1 MEPKKPVRMKLRLLL
16 GDQLNLQ
23 HPWFDTVDNNVTYA
37 LMEMRQETDYAP
49 HHIQKVVAFFGAMR
63 QFAKA
68 LKKQGHQVIYLR
80 LDDTQNQQTLP
91 ENLTF
96 LIDQL
101 SVDYFEYQYP
111 DEYRL
116 DQQLKD
122 FCNGINLN
130 TQAVDS
136 HHFMTSREELAQFFE
151 GKKQLIL
158 EFFYR
163 NMRKQFNLLMQ
174 QGQPEGGQW
183 NFDKN
188 NRKKWKGTPTIPAAY
203 LPQTEELKALEKMI
217 HNAGVKTI
225 GNLDTANYL
234 FPFDREE
241 ALAQLDYFC
250 RHLLVHFGDYQDAL
264 HTEEIN
270 LFHSRISFALNVK
283 MINPLEVVERVIAY
297 YREHEDEIALSQVE
311 GFVRQ
316 IIGWREYMRGIYWKE
331 MPAYAQKNALEN
343 HNPLPDFYWTGETK
357 MNCLHHSIQNSLDH
371 AYAHHI
377 QRLMITGNFALLAQI
392 HPDAVDEWYLGVY
405 ADAIEWVQITNT
417 RGMSQWADGGIV
429 ATKPYV
435 SAASYINKMS
445 NYCESCAYDKKKR
458 LGDDAC
464 PFNSLYWNFLD
475 DKKQYFAKNNRMAMM
490 LRLLEKIPPQE
501 LAEIKARAG
510 AIVRNPDAY

>member
-1 MEPKKPVRMKLRLLL
+1 MKLRLIL

-23 HPWFDTVDNNVTYA
+23 HPWFEVVDQEVTYI

-49 HHIQKVVAFFGAMR
+49 HHIQKIVGFFGAMR
-63 QFAKA
+63 HFAQA
-68 LKKQGHQVIYLR
+68 LKRQGHQVIYIK
-80 LDDTQNQQTLP
+80 LDDAENQQSLTA
-91 ENLTF
+91 NLTTV
-96 LIDQL
+96 IAQQQIT
-101 SVDYFEYQYP
+101 SFEYQAP

-116 DQQLKD
+116 DQQLKS
-122 FCNGINLN
+122 FCEGINLP
-130 TQAVDS
+130 TAMVDS
-136 HHFMTSREELAQFFE
+136 GHFMTSREELSQFFE

-188 NRKKWKGTPTIPAAY
+188 NRKKWKGSPAIPVAY
-203 LPQTEELKALEKMI
+203 IPKTEDLVSLEQLI

-225 GNLDTANYL
+225 GSLDVDNFL
-234 FPFDREE
+234 FPFSREE
-241 ALAQLDYFC
+241 ALAQLTYFC
-250 RHLLVHFGDYQDAL
+250 EHLLVHFGDYQDAL

-283 MINPLEVVERVIAY
+283 MISPLEVVEAVIAY
-297 YREHEDEIALSQVE
+297 YRQHEDEIELAQVE

-331 MPAYAQKNALEN
+331 MPAYAEMNALDN
-343 HNPLPDFYWTGETK
+343 QNPLPDFYWTAKTK
-357 MNCLHHSIQNSLDH
+357 MNCLHHSIQNSLDN

-377 QRLMITGNFALLAQI
+377 QRLMITGNFALLAQV
-392 HPDAVDEWYLGVY
+392 HPDAVDQWYLGIY

-458 LGDDAC
+458 LGEDAC

-475 DKKQYFAKNNRMAMM
+475 DKKQYFANNNRMAMM

-501 LAEIKARAG
+501 LAEIKTRAG
-510 AIVRNPDAY
+510 AILSNPDAY

>member
-1 MEPKKPVRMKLRLLL
+1 MKLRLIL
-16 GDQLNLQ
+16 GDQLNIH
-23 HPWFDTVDNNVTYA
+23 HPWFNKVHDDVCYV

-63 QFAKA
+63 TFASQLKA
-68 LKKQGHQVIYLR
+68 QGHTVIYLA
-80 LDDTQNQQTLP
+80 LDNKENRQTLND
-91 ENLTF
+91 NLLR
-96 LIDQL
+96 LIDKI
-101 SVDYFEYQYP
+101 SATSFEYLLP

-116 DQQLKD
+116 DQQLSN
-122 FCNGINLN
+122 FCEAIHLP
-130 TQAVDS
+130 THAEDT
-136 HHFMTSREELAQFFE
+136 HHFMTKREDLSQFFE

-163 NMRKQFNLLMQ
+163 NMRKQFDLLMQ

-183 NFDKN
+183 NYDKN
-188 NRKKWKGTPTIPAAY
+188 NRKKWKGEPNIPLAY
-203 LPQTEELKALEKMI
+203 IPKNTALDTLNEMI
-217 HNAGVKTI
+217 EQAGVKTI
-225 GNLDTANYL
+225 GKMDSENFL
-234 FPFDREE
+234 FPFSREE
-241 ALAQLDYFC
+241 ALEQLDYFC
-250 RHLLVHFGDYQDAL
+250 VHLLVHFGDFQDAL

-283 MINPLEVVERVIAY
+283 LISPLEVVEIVIAH
-297 YREHEDEIALSQVE
+297 YRANEDKIELSQVE

-331 MPAYAQKNALEN
+331 MPHYAKKNALDN
-343 HNPLPDFYWTGETK
+343 HNPLPNFYWTGETK
-357 MNCLHHSIQNSLDH
+357 MNCLHHAISNSLDN

-377 QRLMITGNFALLAQI
+377 QRLMITGNFALLAQV
-392 HPDAVDEWYLGVY
+392 HPDAVDQWYLGIY

-435 SAASYINKMS
+435 SAAAYIHKMS
-445 NYCESCAYDKKKR
+445 NYCEDCVYDRKKR

-475 DKKQYFAKNNRMAMM
+475 DKKQFFAKNNRMAMM

-501 LAEIKARAG
+501 LAEIKARASK
-510 AIVRNPDAY
+510 ILIHPDAF

>member
-1 MEPKKPVRMKLRLLL
+1 MKLRLIL

-23 HPWFDTVDNNVTYA
+23 HPWLDTVEQDVTYV

-63 QFAKA
+63 QFAER
-68 LKKQGHQVIYLR
+68 LKKRGHQVIYLT
-80 LDDTQNQQTLP
+80 LDDAQNQQTLP
-91 ENLTF
+91 ENLRF
-96 LIDQL
+96 LIDQH
-101 SVDYFEYQYP
+101 SVDCFEYQYP

-116 DQQLKD
+116 DQQLKE
-122 FCNGINLN
+122 FCNGIHLN
-130 TQAVDS
+130 TQVVDS
-136 HHFMTSREELAQFFE
+136 HHFMTSREELSQFFE

-188 NRKKWKGTPTIPAAY
+188 NRKKWKGTPTIPNAY
-203 LPQTEELKALEKMI
+203 LPKTEELEALEKLI
-217 HNAGVKTI
+217 HAAGVKTI
-225 GNLDTANYL
+225 GTLDTTNFL
-234 FPFDREE
+234 FPFSRDE
-241 ALAQLDYFC
+241 ALAQLEYFC
-250 RHLLVHFGDYQDAL
+250 EHLLVHFGDYQDAL

-270 LFHSRISFALNVK
+270 LFHARISFALNVK
-283 MINPLEVVERVIAY
+283 LMSPLEVVEKVIAY
-297 YREHEDEIALSQVE
+297 YRQHEEEVELSQVE

-331 MPAYAQKNALEN
+331 MPHYAQKNALEN
-343 HNPLPDFYWTGETK
+343 HHPLPDFYWTGKTK
-357 MNCLHHSIQNSLDH
+357 MNCLQHCIQNSLDN

-377 QRLMITGNFALLAQI
+377 QRLMITGNFALLAQV
-392 HPDAVDEWYLGVY
+392 HPDAVDQWYLGIY

-445 NYCESCAYDKKKR
+445 NYCESCTYDKKKR
-458 LGDDAC
+458 LGEEAC

-510 AIVRNPDAY
+510 AIVSNPDAY

>member
-1 MEPKKPVRMKLRLLL
+1 MKLRLIL

-23 HPWFDTVDNNVTYA
+23 HPWFDTVDQEVLYV

-63 QFAKA
+63 AFADA
-68 LKKQGHQVIYLR
+68 LEKKGHQVIYIS
-80 LDDTQNQQTLP
+80 LDDPANTQSLDQNLQQLFAKH
-91 ENLTF
+91 NINSF
-96 LIDQL
+96 A
-101 SVDYFEYQYP
+101 YQYP

-116 DQQLKD
+116 DNQLKNFSATID
-122 FCNGINLN
+122 LP
-130 TQAVDS
+130 TEVVDT
-136 HHFMTSREELAQFFE
+136 HHFLTDRVTLTEFFE

-188 NRKKWKGTPTIPAAY
+188 NRKKWKGDPAIPTAYIPKTNEILSLAQ
-203 LPQTEELKALEKMI
+203 LIQD
-217 HNAGVKTI
+217 AGIKTI
-225 GNLDTANYL
+225 GNLSQDHFL
-234 FPFDREE
+234 FPFSREE

-250 RHLLVHFGDYQDAL
+250 THLLVHFGDYQDAL

-283 MINPLEVVERVIAY
+283 MISPLEVVEKVISY
-297 YREHEDEIALSQVE
+297 YRQNEAEIDLAQVE

-331 MPAYAQKNALEN
+331 MPAYADKNALDN
-343 HNPLPDFYWTGETK
+343 HNPLPDFYWTGKTK
-357 MNCLHHSIQNSLDH
+357 MNCLKHSIQNSLDN

-377 QRLMITGNFALLAQI
+377 QRLMITGNFALLAQV
-392 HPDAVDEWYLGVY
+392 HPDAVDQWYLGIY

-435 SAASYINKMS
+435 SAAAYINKMG
-445 NYCESCAYDKKKR
+445 NYCTACSYNNKKR
-458 LGDDAC
+458 LGEDAC

-475 DKKQYFAKNNRMAMM
+475 DKKQFFAKNNRMAMM

-510 AIVRNPDAY
+510 AILSRPDAY

>member
-1 MEPKKPVRMKLRLLL
+1 MKIRLLL
-16 GDQLNLQ
+16 GDQLNIN
-23 HPWFDTVDNNVTYA
+23 HPWFQEIDPEVTYV

-49 HHIQKVVAFFGAMR
+49 HHIQKVVAFFGAM
-63 QFAKA
+63 QTFAQT
-68 LKKQGHQVIYLR
+68 LKNKGHQVRYLS
-80 LDDTQNQQTLP
+80 LDDPKNKQNLN
-91 ENLTF
+91 ENLSL
-96 LIDQL
+96 LIKEMGAT
-101 SVDYFEYQYP
+101 SFEYQLP

-116 DQQLKD
+116 DEQLKN
-122 FCNGINLN
+122 FCQNTAVE
-130 TQAVDS
+130 TQAVDT
-136 HHFMTSREELAQFFE
+136 HHFMTERQDLANFFE

-163 NMRKQFNLLMQ
+163 NMRKQFDLLMQ

-183 NFDKN
+183 NYDKN
-188 NRKKWKGTPTIPAAY
+188 NRKKWKGTPEIPLAY
-203 LPQTEELKALEKMI
+203 IPKTEELVALQNRI
-217 HNAGVKTI
+217 TSAGVKTI
-225 GNLDTANYL
+225 GTMDTENFL
-234 FPFDREE
+234 FPFSREE

-250 RHLLVHFGDYQDAL
+250 THLLVHFGDFQDAL
-264 HTEEIN
+264 HTEEMN

-283 MINPLEVVERVIAY
+283 LISPLEVVQTVIDY
-297 YREHEDEIALSQVE
+297 YRAHEEEIDLAQVE

-331 MPAYAQKNALEN
+331 MPHYAEKNALDN
-343 HNPLPDFYWTGETK
+343 HNPLPDFYWTGNTK
-357 MNCLHHSIQNSLDH
+357 MNCLHHAISNSLDN

-377 QRLMITGNFALLAQI
+377 QRLMITGNFALLAQV
-392 HPDAVDEWYLGVY
+392 HPDAVDQWYLGIY

-435 SAASYINKMS
+435 SAAAYIHKMS
-445 NYCESCAYDKKKR
+445 NYCESCTYDKKKR
-458 LGDDAC
+458 LGEDAC

-475 DKKQYFAKNNRMAMM
+475 DKKQFFAKNNRMAMM

-510 AIVRNPDAY
+510 KILTQPDAF

>member
-1 MEPKKPVRMKLRLLL
+1 MKLRLIL

-23 HPWFDTVDNNVTYA
+23 YPWFETVEEKVTYL

-49 HHIQKVVAFFGAMR
+49 HHIQKVVGFFGAMR
-63 QFAKA
+63 HFAQV
-68 LKKQGHQVIYLR
+68 LKQQGHQVIYFK
-80 LDDTQNQQTLP
+80 LDDA
-91 ENLTF
+91 ENLQVLPANLNAIFEQQQIT
-96 LIDQL
+96 
-101 SVDYFEYQYP
+101 SFEYQHP

-116 DQQLKD
+116 DQQLKN
-122 FCNGINLN
+122 FCEGLDLP
-130 TQAVDS
+130 TKVHDS
-136 HHFMTSREELAQFFE
+136 HHFMTSREELSQFFE

-163 NMRKQFNLLMQ
+163 NMRKQFNLLME

-188 NRKKWKGTPTIPAAY
+188 NRKKWKGSPAIPVAY
-203 LPQTEELKALEKMI
+203 IPKTEELQALEKLI
-217 HNAGVKTI
+217 HIAGVKTI
-225 GNLDTANYL
+225 GTLDTDNYL
-234 FPFDREE
+234 FPFSREE
-241 ALAQLDYFC
+241 ALAQLAYFC
-250 RHLLVHFGDYQDAL
+250 KHLLVHFGDYQDAL

-283 MINPLEVVERVIAY
+283 MISPLEVVEKVIAY
-297 YREHEDEIALSQVE
+297 YRQHEDEIELSQVE

-331 MPAYAQKNALEN
+331 MPAYAEKNALEN
-343 HNPLPDFYWTGETK
+343 HNPLPAFYWTAKTK
-357 MNCLHHSIQNSLDH
+357 MNCLHHSIQNSLDN

-377 QRLMITGNFALLAQI
+377 QRLMITGNFALLAQV
-392 HPDAVDEWYLGVY
+392 HPDAVDQWYLGIY

-458 LGDDAC
+458 LGENAC

-475 DKKQYFAKNNRMAMM
+475 DKKQFFAKNNRMAMM
-490 LRLLEKIPPQE
+490 LRLLEKIPAQE
-501 LAEIKARAG
+501 LSEIKARAG
-510 AIVRNPDAY
+510 AILSNPDAY

>member
-1 MEPKKPVRMKLRLLL
+1 MESKKSIRMKLRLIL
-16 GDQLNLQ
+16 GDQLNLL
-23 HPWFDTVDNNVTYA
+23 HPWFETVDQEVIYI

-49 HHIQKVVAFFGAMR
+49 HHIQKVVGFFGAMR
-63 QFAKA
+63 HFTQV
-68 LKKQGHQVIYLR
+68 LKQQGHQVIYLK
-80 LDDTQNQQTLP
+80 LDDTDNQQSLSA
-91 ENLTF
+91 NLNAVIKLQQIT
-96 LIDQL
+96 
-101 SVDYFEYQYP
+101 SFEYQAP

-116 DQQLKD
+116 DQQLKT
-122 FCNGINLN
+122 FCDGINLP
-130 TQAVDS
+130 TAMVDS
-136 HHFMTSREELAQFFE
+136 GHFMTSREELSQFFE

-188 NRKKWKGTPTIPAAY
+188 NRKKWKGNPAIPHAY
-203 LPQTEELKALEKMI
+203 IPKTEELDSLEQLI

-225 GNLDTANYL
+225 GTLDTENYL
-234 FPFDREE
+234 FPFSREE
-241 ALAQLDYFC
+241 ALAQLTNFC
-250 RHLLVHFGDYQDAL
+250 EHLLVHFGDYQDAL

-270 LFHSRISFALNVK
+270 LFHSRISFALNIK
-283 MINPLEVVERVIAY
+283 MISPLEVVEKVIAY
-297 YREHEDEIALSQVE
+297 YRQHEDEIELAQVE

-343 HNPLPDFYWTGETK
+343 ENPLPDFYWTAKTK
-357 MNCLHHSIQNSLDH
+357 MNCLHHSIQNSLDN

-377 QRLMITGNFALLAQI
+377 QRLMITGNFALLAQV
-392 HPDAVDEWYLGVY
+392 HPDAVDQWYLGIY

-445 NYCESCAYDKKKR
+445 NYCESCVYDKKKR
-458 LGDDAC
+458 LGEDAC

-475 DKKQYFAKNNRMAMM
+475 DKKQYFAKNNRMVMM
-490 LRLLEKIPPQE
+490 LRLLEKIPAQE
-501 LAEIKARAG
+501 LTEIKARAG
-510 AIVRNPDAY
+510 AILSNPDAY